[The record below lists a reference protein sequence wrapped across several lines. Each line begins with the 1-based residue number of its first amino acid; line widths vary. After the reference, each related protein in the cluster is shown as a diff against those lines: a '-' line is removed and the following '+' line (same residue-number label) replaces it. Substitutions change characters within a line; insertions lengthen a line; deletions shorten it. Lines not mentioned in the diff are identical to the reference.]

1 MIMSCCEPR
10 VQMEKS
16 PYHYPV
22 MYREV
27 LEHLNLNN
35 VRVVVDCTLG
45 LGSLASK
52 LLEKMPADSILI
64 GLDRD
69 ERSLNIASQRLSSF
83 GSRVIYFKS
92 DFLNLDDVLGDLK
105 IQKVDAFIFDLG
117 ISTYQL
123 SDAQRGFSFLQEGP
137 LDMRMDSDSFFSAYD
152 LVNNLSEREL
162 EQIFRKFGEEHYSR
176 RIAASIVQSR
186 RIEPISTTTKL
197 VEIILN
203 SVPGKYAKYRIHP
216 ATRAFQALRIAVNR
230 ELDVLEKAIDKA
242 VSFLNPQGRIGVISF
257 HSLEDRIV
265 KHAFKRISSI
275 GGLNIVT
282 KKPLQ
287 PEDLEISENKPSRSA
302 KLRIAEKVCC

>member
-1 MIMSCCEPR
+1 
-10 VQMEKS
+10 MEKS

-123 SDAQRGFSFLQEGP
+123 S
-137 LDMRMDSDSFFSAYD
+137 
-152 LVNNLSEREL
+152 
-162 EQIFRKFGEEHYSR
+162 
-176 RIAASIVQSR
+176 
-186 RIEPISTTTKL
+186 
-197 VEIILN
+197 
-203 SVPGKYAKYRIHP
+203 
-216 ATRAFQALRIAVNR
+216 
-230 ELDVLEKAIDKA
+230 
-242 VSFLNPQGRIGVISF
+242 
-257 HSLEDRIV
+257 
-265 KHAFKRISSI
+265 
-275 GGLNIVT
+275 
-282 KKPLQ
+282 
-287 PEDLEISENKPSRSA
+287 
-302 KLRIAEKVCC
+302 